1 MYWYCLITELLRS
14 HFAKLTWCSGGS
26 WSETKALHTPRS
38 CIWGSC
44 RTSFDFCSFAKVF
57 GILVLHFADLC
68 YLIGDIWDVPALRHF
83 WFHAFIPHTNRW
95 SKFFLCPPES
105 NLFRDLRILW
115 HFGVYSPLTI
125 RGSNRHSQRERHHY
139 GESIHQYQN
148 PHAYCIILII

>member
-44 RTSFDFCSFAKVF
+44 RTSFDFCSFAEVF

-83 WFHAFIPHTNRW
+83 GFMLSFHTQIAEASSFFVHQNLTYSETSGFCDILVSIPILQYVAQIDTLSVRDTTMGRVFTSIKIHMHT
-95 SKFFLCPPES
+95 
-105 NLFRDLRILW
+105 
-115 HFGVYSPLTI
+115 
-125 RGSNRHSQRERHHY
+125 
-139 GESIHQYQN
+139 
-148 PHAYCIILII
+148 A